1 MMMRFNKV
9 INDIKEAMLQ
19 FCMEQSVMNGYSAEE
34 EIQAVVKSAFDVFD
48 KNQGTSLPVEPVY
61 RYSMYA
67 GEQFTD
73 EILPAEIKENGEL
86 FERAIFLGSFLLDS
100 YSSDTC
106 ESNLILRGYDVVY
119 DINSKEIV
127 LLYRIMTTDDDIT
140 TVYRVDTDIYED
152 FDVFE
157 FVIDISAQI
166 IIRLKQSLS
175 IPNLSAILKEAA

>member
-1 MMMRFNKV
+1 MMIRFNK
-9 INDIKEAMLQ
+9 ISTQIKEAMFK
-19 FCMEQSVMNGYSAEE
+19 FCMEQSVMNGYSDKAETYA
-34 EIQAVVKSAFDVFD
+34 IVKSAFNVID
-48 KNQGTSLPVEPVY
+48 KIQGTSLPVEPVY
-61 RYSMYA
+61 RYIMYA

-73 EILPAEIKENGEL
+73 EILPADIKENGE
-86 FERAIFLGSFLLDS
+86 IFKRTISLGSFLLDS

-106 ESNLILRGYDVVY
+106 EGNLIMRGYDVVY
-119 DINSKEIV
+119 DIDSKEIV

-157 FVIDISAQI
+157 FIIDISAQI

-175 IPNLSAILKEAA
+175 IPNISVILKEVA